1 MSRFLVCEYMSSP
14 VHVVHP
20 HASLVEVYG
29 GLQRWGISSLAVA
42 DEADR
47 LVGVVSRTDL
57 LRVGRR
63 AVGSNHR
70 RALLELPDVPVFQHM
85 TDDPLTI
92 LPTAT
97 LSEAASLMWENRVH
111 RLFVVDDGRLLGVLS
126 VNDLVRA
133 VGDLRITTPIS
144 QLATRP
150 VVTVDVATP
159 LSTATDLLAGAQVT
173 GVVVVENEWPVGI
186 FGQEEAL
193 DAQNL
198 DRDTPV
204 EDVMSFGLICFPE
217 DTALHRAAAA
227 AATMNVRRILSVS
240 KRHIRGILTGLDVA
254 RVGLDLVSDVR

>member
-1 MSRFLVCEYMSSP
+1 MARLLVSEYMSSP

-20 HASLVEVYG
+20 NASLAEVYG

-47 LVGVVSRTDL
+47 LVGVISRTDL

-70 RALLELPDVPVFQHM
+70 RALLELPDVPVFKHM
-85 TDDPLTI
+85 TDEPLTI
-92 LPTAT
+92 SPETP
-97 LSEAASLMWENRVH
+97 LSEAAASMWQHRVH
-111 RLFVVDDGRLLGVLS
+111 RLFVESDGKLLGVVS
-126 VNDLVRA
+126 VNDLLRA
-133 VGDLRITTPIS
+133 VADLRVAIPID

-193 DAQNL
+193 DARDL
-198 DRDTPV
+198 RRDTPV

-240 KRHIRGILTGLDVA
+240 KRHLRGILTGLDVA
-254 RVGLDLVSDVR
+254 RAGLGG